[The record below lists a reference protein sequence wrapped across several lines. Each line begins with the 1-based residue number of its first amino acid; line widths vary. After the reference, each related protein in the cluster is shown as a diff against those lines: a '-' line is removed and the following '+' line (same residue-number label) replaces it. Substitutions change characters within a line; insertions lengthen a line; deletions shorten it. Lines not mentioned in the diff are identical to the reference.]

1 MEFHVQLGNAIWE
14 SGVPWEGSTVGARVF
29 GKIL

>member
-1 MEFHVQLGNAIWE
+1 MEFDAQLGNAIWE
-14 SGVPWEGSTVGARVF
+14 SGVPWEGPTFGARVF